1 MSSKLPKAALNL
13 KQVTNSRH
21 EFIVLFFLCRKSL
34 VFVTFQFMLRQEVL
48 KLYREIFRT
57 LRQISDESTRSE
69 LRDWAKTDFK
79 NNKHHSDEATIKSM
93 LYYGKKSL
101 KDLQKSLAISK
112 S

>member
-1 MSSKLPKAALNL
+1 M
-13 KQVTNSRH
+13 NS
-21 EFIVLFFLCRKSL
+21 LFYFFYVENHLF

-69 LRDWAKTDFK
+69 LRDWARTDFK
-79 NNKHHSDEATIKSM
+79 NNKHHSDEAAIKSM